1 MFSWPAQDNDFLAK
15 LLACCRG
22 EPSTEEIDSDD
33 FVAQR
38 FSDGRKELARANHD
52 SKIRCLIADDIRQFR
67 IGSQNS
73 PQICQVTSHS
83 AEVKLR
89 HLCI

>member
-1 MFSWPAQDNDFLAK
+1 MFSRPAQDNDFLAK

-38 FSDGRKELARANHD
+38 KSDASRINVLVLELEALA
-52 SKIRCLIADDIRQFR
+52 F
-67 IGSQNS
+67 
-73 PQICQVTSHS
+73 
-83 AEVKLR
+83 E
-89 HLCI
+89 